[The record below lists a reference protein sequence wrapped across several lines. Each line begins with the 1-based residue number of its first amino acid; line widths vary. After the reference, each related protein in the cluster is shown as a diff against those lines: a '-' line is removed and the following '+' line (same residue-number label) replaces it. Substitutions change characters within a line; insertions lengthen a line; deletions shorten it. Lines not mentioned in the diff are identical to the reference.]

1 MTSLTFDLEQM
12 ILLPGQS
19 ILLKD
24 VTWQEFEN
32 AISKHRETR
41 LAFERGMLEIM
52 APLPEHE
59 YFKEAIGDLV
69 KDLALELGI
78 NYETLGSTTWKREK
92 FLSGAE
98 ADNCFYIQ
106 SLPFLRDKLNINLE
120 IDPPPD
126 LVIEIDI
133 TNKSLDR
140 LQIFARLGVP
150 EVWRYDRLLLRI
162 YHLIDGLYIEMEN
175 SLAFSNFSIKLVPD
189 FIRQNL
195 SRDRLL
201 LRRAFKDW
209 VSSLG

>member
-24 VTWQEFEN
+24 VTWQEFESV
-32 AISKHRETR
+32 ISKHRETR
-41 LAFERGMLEIM
+41 LAFDRGMLEIM

-98 ADNCFYIQ
+98 PDNCFYIQ

-140 LQIFARLGVP
+140 LQIYARLGVP
-150 EVWRYDRLLLRI
+150 EVWRYDRSLLRI

-175 SLAFSNFSIKLVPD
+175 SLAFSNFPIKLLPD

-209 VSSLG
+209 VSSSG